1 MKRILW
7 VALLAL
13 LALAM
18 VLLVR
23 AWQATPVVVE
33 VERIAPTLDAA
44 AMAARL
50 AAAVRIRSVSATSD
64 AATLRPFLRLHALF
78 EAQFPR
84 VHATLSRE
92 VVNAGALLFRW
103 NGRETCPGTVLAAH
117 LDVVPVEPGTE
128 AGWTHPPFSGAI
140 ADGAVWGRGAIDDK
154 AGALAILE
162 AVEHLLVEGHVP
174 RCPVI
179 LAFGHD
185 EEIGGRLGA
194 TALAARLR
202 ERGEPIA
209 FVLDEGG
216 ALTQG
221 AVKGV
226 DIPVATIGV
235 AEKGYVS
242 VRLRTRATGGHASMP
257 PRQTAIGR
265 LARAVS
271 RVETQRPEAA
281 FGQVQREL
289 LRRIAPHVPFGQRVA
304 LSNLWLT
311 APLVESMLAGAP
323 ATDATLRTTTAPTMF
338 NAGVK
343 DNVLPQQA
351 EAVVNFRLRPG
362 DSVDSVLAHVR
373 DTVDDVEV
381 KVAADADAAREPTA
395 PAPWNDPAFRRIE
408 IALRQASPEP
418 DLVVAP
424 YVSNGGTDARHYAAL
439 TPRLYR
445 LVPVKLGATE
455 LTTMHGTDER
465 IAVGEYVRAVH
476 FYLALLRGF
485 GEATP

>member
-103 NGRETCPGTVLAAH
+103 NGRETCPATVLAAH

-311 APLVESMLAGAP
+311 APLVESMLAAAP

-351 EAVVNFRLRPG
+351 EAVINFRIRPG
-362 DSVDSVLAHVR
+362 DSVQGVLQHVR
-373 DTVDDVEV
+373 DVVDDEHVEIV
-381 KVAADADAAREPTA
+381 ASEAFASEPTPAAD
-395 PAPWNDPAFRRIE
+395 WNNEAFLAIE
-408 IALRQASPEP
+408 RALRRASPEP
-418 DLVVAP
+418 QIVVAP
-424 YVSNGGTDARHYAAL
+424 YVTSGATDARHYGGL
-439 TPRLYR
+439 TPNLYR
-445 LVPVKLGATE
+445 LLPALFTPQLLG
-455 LTTMHGTDER
+455 TMHGTDER
-465 IAVGEYVRAVH
+465 MPIEEYLRAVRFH
-476 FYLALLRGF
+476 IALLQSR
-485 GEATP
+485 